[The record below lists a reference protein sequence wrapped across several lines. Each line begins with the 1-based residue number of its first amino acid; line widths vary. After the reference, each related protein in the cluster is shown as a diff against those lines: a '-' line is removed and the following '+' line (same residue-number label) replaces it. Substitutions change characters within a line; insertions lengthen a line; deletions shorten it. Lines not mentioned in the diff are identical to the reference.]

1 MGEHERS
8 VDWEAAYRA
17 LQAAYE
23 AQGQQLAQAL
33 ETIAQQAQRI
43 ADLEARLAKDSHNS
57 SKPPSSDGLGRRPRS
72 LRRPSGRRTG
82 GQAGHRGQT
91 LPLVETPDAVVRHAP
106 TACAQCQARLEG
118 LAGTVVER
126 RQVHDWP
133 PPRLEVTEHQV
144 EAVRCP
150 ACGAL
155 ARGSFPAEVRAPV
168 QYGPRVRAA
177 AVYLNQYQ
185 LVPEERTSEAL
196 ADLFGAA
203 VSDGTIASWVGQAS
217 AQLAPAVA
225 RIADLV
231 AAGAH
236 QHADETGIH
245 VQGKLHWLHV
255 NSTRWLTHLA
265 WHRQRGRAATEA
277 IGIWPRFRGWAT
289 HDRWAS
295 YDAYAHCQHS

>member
-1 MGEHERS
+1 MAEQDEV
-8 VDWEAAYRA
+8 VDWEAAYRV
-17 LQAAYE
+17 LHAAYQE
-23 AQGQQLAQAL
+23 QGQRLHEAVELIGQLRARVA
-33 ETIAQQAQRI
+33 E
-43 ADLEARLAKDSHNS
+43 LEARQAKDSRNS
-57 SKPPSSDGLGRRPRS
+57 SKPPSSDGLGRRPRR
-72 LRRPSGRRTG
+72 LRRPSGRHSG
-82 GQAGHRGQT
+82 GQAGHRGHT
-91 LPLVETPDAVVRHAP
+91 LPLVETPDEVVRHAP
-106 TACAQCQARLEG
+106 MVCAQCQARLEG

-126 RQVHDWP
+126 RQVHDLP

-150 ACGAL
+150 ACGTL
-155 ARGSFPAEVRAPV
+155 ARGVFPAEVRAPV

-196 ADLFGAA
+196 SDLFGAA

-217 AQLAPAVA
+217 AQLAPTVA

-236 QHADETGIH
+236 QHADETGIR

-255 NSTRWLTHLA
+255 NSTHWLTHLA

-289 HDRWAS
+289 HDR
-295 YDAYAHCQHS
+295 